1 MKNMDKEKQYEYLLW
16 LEAVIKNEMSPEM
29 ITIIFKINFPKS
41 ILVIILRA
49 RARRKS
55 PPNSRPWDTH
65 PLISSRRSVFN

>member
-41 ILVIILRA
+41 I
-49 RARRKS
+49 
-55 PPNSRPWDTH
+55 
-65 PLISSRRSVFN
+65 